1 MGEFTYQSNI
11 RNQFPLPNLQ
21 LLIHFLPI
29 IRHRKHGIGSFERLL
44 QRLFRVQVPLNY
56 VSIPLEI
63 PISSISPLKWLAL
76 FFIDKRI
83 ANRGIILIKKTK
95 LDTNLNTFHPPIYQS
110 FRIGL
115 RRISRDASYFEFLR
129 CTRVLENRIN
139 H

>member
-29 IRHRKHGIGSFERLL
+29 ICHRKHGIGSFERLL

-63 PISSISPLKWLAL
+63 PISSISPL
-76 FFIDKRI
+76 
-83 ANRGIILIKKTK
+83 
-95 LDTNLNTFHPPIYQS
+95 
-110 FRIGL
+110 
-115 RRISRDASYFEFLR
+115 
-129 CTRVLENRIN
+129 
-139 H
+139 